1 MRGVVQRNRVIVGDA
16 RSALAQLPVD
26 SVDCVI
32 TSPPYYLLRDYGVP
46 GQIGLEASVESWV
59 DELRLAMRGVARVL
73 KPTGTVW
80 LNVGDSYSRHP
91 RYGAPAKSLL
101 LGPERLAL
109 GLVEDGW
116 TVRNRIAWDKPNP
129 MPSSVN
135 DRMNTTWE
143 FVYFLT
149 RQPKYYFDLNAIR
162 VPHRSIRRTSAKAK
176 PVALSTR
183 GTKPTWA
190 GPLAGSNIG
199 LKRLKAAG
207 LVGHRLGANP
217 GDVWTIATAGYRGQ
231 HFATFPPALVSRP
244 LLAGCPER
252 VCRACGQPWRR
263 AHQIHDRHTQGVLK
277 PMCKCHAGW
286 QPGLVLDPFF
296 GAGTVGV
303 VAEQHSRDWL
313 GIELNPE
320 FARMAEE
327 RIAAAQAA
335 RDEGGVRH
343 AA

>member
-1 MRGVVQRNRVIVGDA
+1 MRGVVPRNGVIVGDV
-16 RSALAQLPVD
+16 RSALAQLPAD

-46 GQIGLEASVESWV
+46 GQIGLETSVEGWV

-73 KPTGTVW
+73 KPAGTVW
-80 LNVGDSYSRHP
+80 LNLGDSYSRHP

-109 GLVEDGW
+109 GLVEDNW
-116 TVRNRIAWDKPNP
+116 TVRNRIAWGKPNP
-129 MPSSVN
+129 IPSSVT
-135 DRMNTTWE
+135 DRLNTTWE

-149 RQPKYYFDLNAIR
+149 RQPKYYFDLDAIR
-162 VPHRSIRRTSAKAK
+162 VPHRSIRRKSAKAK
-176 PVALSTR
+176 PAALSTPA
-183 GTKPTWA
+183 TKPTWA

-199 LKRLKAAG
+199 LKRLKATG
-207 LVGHRLGANP
+207 LVGHPLGANP

-244 LLAGCPER
+244 LLVACPER
-252 VCRACGQPWRR
+252 VCRACGQPWQRPRR
-263 AHQIHDRHTQGVLK
+263 VRDRHIERVLE
-277 PMCKCHAGW
+277 PTCTCHAGW

-303 VAEQHSRDWL
+303 VAEQHRRDWL
-313 GIELNPE
+313 GIELNPA
-320 FARMAEE
+320 FARLAEQ
-327 RIAAAQAA
+327 RIAAARAA
-335 RDEGGVRH
+335 RDEGEVRN